1 MESGSGK
8 PTIRGL
14 HSKLIKL
21 HANYQTTRNMHA
33 LVLRPAR
40 FTMTTVAG
48 HARHTYPPTYQA
60 ALEGRL
66 DRLVQPEVVRHLKRQ
81 RLLRVRV
88 RNCRGHAAAAAAA
101 AASIAAASIA
111 AASIAAASIAAASIA
126 AAAATG

>member
-21 HANYQTTRNMHA
+21 HANYQTTRYMHA

-101 AASIAAASIA
+101 
-111 AASIAAASIAAASIA
+111 SIAAASIAAASIA